1 MAWPCRIGHNAIG
14 IRGNSHMMMQDRNNV
29 EIAEVI
35 QQWLVSKG
43 LVE

>member
-1 MAWPCRIGHNAIG
+1 MLPLIG
-14 IRGNSHMMMQDRNNV
+14 IRGNSHMMMQDRNNA

-35 QQWLVSKG
+35 QKWLVAKG